1 MDRVYGVMLIGCGHI
16 GEEHI
21 ADIYYRDNIRIEAV
35 VDQQPERAAL
45 FARKYGARHCGTDYR
60 PFLESAAVDIVI
72 IATYADTHLPILQD
86 CLAAGKHVL
95 CEKPIADTPENG
107 RRFYELAKSAHSKV
121 LVAHILRH
129 NRSYQKL
136 AELIASGVIGEVQ
149 AIDANLCYPTTAK
162 ARITDPAL
170 AGGALLDVGVYP
182 INFIDMI
189 MHNAPIAR
197 VESSMQPYETGV
209 DAHNSMT
216 FYYQNG
222 VMATA
227 QSSILCHSDRMGA
240 VWGTEGYLT
249 CQNINNVEAID
260 VFDGSHA
267 VTAHYDV
274 PEQLT
279 GYEYEVASAAQ
290 AMLDGRT
297 ECDEMPHSDTLRIME
312 LMDSLR
318 ADWGLKYPFEA

>member
-1 MDRVYGVMLIGCGHI
+1 MAQINVAILGAGRIAQSMAETLVKMAADDR
-16 GEEHI
+16 
-21 ADIYYRDNIRIEAV
+21 YRDLVAPYAV
-35 VDQQPERAAL
+35 AARDGERAAA
-45 FARKYGARHCGTDYR
+45 FAAKYGFPVSYGSYEELVADPNVNLVY
-60 PFLESAAVDIVI
+60 
-72 IATYADTHLPILQD
+72 IATPHNFHAEQAIL
-86 CLAAGKHVL
+86 CMRAGK
-95 CEKPIADTPENG
+95 G
-107 RRFYELAKSAHSKV
+107 V
-121 LVAHILRH
+121 LVEKAFGANTQQAREILDVSDETGMLCTEAIWTRYMPS
-129 NRSYQKL
+129 RGMIDDI
-136 AELIASGVIGEVQ
+136 IASGVIGEVQ

-182 INFIDMI
+182 INFIEMI

-240 VWGTEGYLT
+240 VWGTDT
-249 CQNINNVEAID
+249 
-260 VFDGSHA
+260 

-274 PEQLT
+274 PAQLT

-312 LMDSLR
+312 CMDSLR